1 MALVNRGISY
11 GGGWFGS
18 PARITFLTCFTGWA
32 FCAERIYEADLSSR
46 VSSHRA
52 VLWMNHLGCPSLLP
66 QTNPTQST
74 MEAIPLTI
82 RVSKNAARV
91 YKVASAEQRR
101 KLDLLLSLKLNDLAR
116 DERSLEDV
124 MSDLSRNAQARGL
137 TPEILKQIP
146 GSIT

>member
-1 MALVNRGISY
+1 
-11 GGGWFGS
+11 
-18 PARITFLTCFTGWA
+18 
-32 FCAERIYEADLSSR
+32 
-46 VSSHRA
+46 
-52 VLWMNHLGCPSLLP
+52 
-66 QTNPTQST
+66 

>member
-1 MALVNRGISY
+1 
-11 GGGWFGS
+11 
-18 PARITFLTCFTGWA
+18 
-32 FCAERIYEADLSSR
+32 
-46 VSSHRA
+46 
-52 VLWMNHLGCPSLLP
+52 
-66 QTNPTQST
+66 

-91 YKVASAEQRR
+91 YKAASAEQRR